1 MLGGH
6 KTDSFFVNE
15 VTMDILYKVIRSDR
29 KTIALQM
36 MPDGALIVRCPQK
49 MPDAQIRKFVGS
61 KVAWIQKH
69 LQDKQQL
76 PKFTAQQLQAMG
88 EEAAQAV
95 SARASY
101 FAPVLGVTYKR
112 ITIRTQRTR
121 WGSCSGEGNLNFN
134 RLLSLMPPA
143 VLDYVV
149 VHELCHL
156 KEMNH
161 STKFWALVESILPDY
176 RQCKKWLKE
185 NGNNLMAR
193 LP

>member
-1 MLGGH
+1 
-6 KTDSFFVNE
+6 
-15 VTMDILYKVIRSDR
+15 MDILYKVIRSDR

-36 MPDGALIVRCPQK
+36 MPDGALFVRCPQN
-49 MPDAQIRKFVGS
+49 MSDAQIRKFVGS
-61 KVAWIQKH
+61 KDAWIQKH

-76 PKFTAQQLQAMG
+76 PKFTAQQLQAVG
-88 EEAAQAV
+88 EEAAQV
-95 SARASY
+95 ISARAAY

-121 WGSCSGEGNLNFN
+121 WGSCSGKGNLNFN
-134 RLLSLMPPA
+134 RLLVLMPPA

-185 NGNNLMAR
+185 NGDNLMAR